1 MVPRSESVPIAS
13 AIPAPRRAKE
23 RAGGD
28 AAGSVSRGSGA
39 SGTAGSPASG
49 SLANVLSKS
58 ISTAESDYFAAD
70 AKELSTAAAAG
81 IALSSSPMAIEP
93 GASAA
98 AAASS
103 SGPRRSVSA
112 SSPPSHVAGSYI
124 TAEEGDEEATLHDG
138 SDIDEAHSGGE
149 GGEHDEEHS
158 RSRSRSASNS
168 VTDQSTSSGV
178 LSAPAAPLSARRED
192 GPVGSHRFRVWIS
205 HWMWAGK
212 DDAATDIAASPA
224 ASAASS
230 SASPAP
236 GGKSKKSSGKHV
248 VYVIVVREFFEL
260 SNFLEWSVRRR
271 FAEFAHMHSALEAHV
286 GSGSAELLPRL
297 PKKTLFST
305 KKQSAAFLNARM
317 QQLET
322 YVQQL
327 VNNNA
332 FQIDQL
338 HAFFDMKNAT
348 RKITMGNLKNRT

>member
-1 MVPRSESVPIAS
+1 MVPRSDSVPIAS
-13 AIPAPRRAKE
+13 AIPMPRRAKE

-28 AAGSVSRGSGA
+28 AAGSVSRGSVVG
-39 SGTAGSPASG
+39 GTTGSPASG

-81 IALSSSPMAIEP
+81 IASSSSPMTIES

-103 SGPRRSVSA
+103 SGPRRSMSA

-124 TAEEGDEEATLHDG
+124 TAEEGNEEATLHDG
-138 SDIDEAHSGGE
+138 SDIDEAHSGDE

-178 LSAPAAPLSARRED
+178 LSAPAAPLPARRED

-212 DDAATDIAASPA
+212 DDAAADVAASPA
-224 ASAASS
+224 ASAA
-230 SASPAP
+230 ASPAP
-236 GGKSKKSSGKHV
+236 GDKKKKSSGKHV

-271 FAEFAHMHSALEAHV
+271 FAEFADMHSALEAHV

-327 VNNNA
+327 VNNSA

-338 HAFFDMKNAT
+338 QAFFDMNNAT